1 MDEFG
6 SSSQEKIPQREKWKD
21 KKEDKCP
28 KKIMKA
34 AGKWK
39 DGMKFWLGNPRK
51 VTVRE
56 TFWRAPL
63 KMHQR
68 LSGFWEV

>member
-1 MDEFG
+1 MMDMDEFG
-6 SSSQEKIPQREKWKD
+6 SNSQEKIHRGKLKD

-28 KKIMKA
+28 KKITKA
-34 AGKWK
+34 SGKCK

-56 TFWRAPL
+56 TF
-63 KMHQR
+63 
-68 LSGFWEV
+68 